1 MIQALDRIGA
11 PAQDPRQVQTTAM
24 IRYLRGAV
32 LSAPKGCERFHAVF
46 LDARQAYLA
55 DASMGVERI
64 TALTLRMRDLFSK
77 ALAVGARGLIV
88 AHNHPSGD
96 CRPSRSDIL
105 ATHRLKEVAIA
116 LDIELIDHLI
126 LTENAVYSMRAGGDL

>member
-1 MIQALDRIGA
+1 M
-11 PAQDPRQVQTTAM
+11 
-24 IRYLRGAV
+24 
-32 LSAPKGCERFHAVF
+32 
-46 LDARQAYLA
+46 
-55 DASMGVERI
+55 
-64 TALTLRMRDLFSK
+64 
-77 ALAVGARGLIV
+77 GARGLIV

>member
-24 IRYLRGAV
+24 IRYLRGVV
-32 LSAPKGCERFHAVF
+32 LSAPEGCERFHAVF
-46 LDARQAYLA
+46 FDSRQAYLA